1 MTIEKCYLSIL
12 GGTILRVIQDRHGRE
27 IRKVRGKKMEAI
39 TCQLGYAK
47 YFSSLKMILFKF
59 PLPDLLGTREEMPVS
74 LNKNLFGYW
83 GINFSHTCVMLGCK
97 GMDQETRAY
106 PLTSSVTMGR
116 SIPPLC
122 GLGVIK
128 SRSNQEGP
136 SQFWNA
142 LVCQKEHWFVRVFSI
157 YIYWT
162 STMGWVLQ
170 KRFPISW
177 SLSFK

>member
-1 MTIEKCYLSIL
+1 
-12 GGTILRVIQDRHGRE
+12 
-27 IRKVRGKKMEAI
+27 MEAI
-39 TCQLGYAK
+39 TCQLGYTK

-59 PLPDLLGTREEMPVS
+59 PLPDLLGTREEIPVS

-83 GINFSHTCVMLGCK
+83 EINFSHTCVMLGCK

-106 PLTSSVTMGR
+106 PLTSSLTMGR

-128 SRSNQEGP
+128 LGNQEGP

-157 YIYWT
+157 YIYWA
-162 STMGWVLQ
+162 STMGWELQ

-177 SLSFK
+177 SLCSSRGESQLMAQQITEQEGFRWE